1 MLSVPLR
8 VGSEIIGTISAFSRS
23 PGFFTTRD
31 QVLLQSFADQA
42 GIAIQNARL
51 FEESQRRA
59 RETQALLEAGRA
71 VSQSLE
77 VGETIRVI
85 LQQARAVLGVQSCSI
100 FTLDPNTGE
109 LTPAA
114 SLDLDPE
121 SAARIRIRVG
131 EGVTGLAVQERRPV
145 QSPHVDT
152 DPRVR
157 YPQLTGGRGLHS
169 MLATP
174 LLVGDRAI
182 GALTVLRNDIHDFT
196 PEEVALAAAF
206 ADQAA
211 IALENAR
218 LYQNTRQ
225 AYEDLARAQNEL
237 LHSQKMEAI
246 GRLAGGVAHD
256 FNNLLTVIIGR
267 AHLLETRLG
276 GVDLRDI
283 HLLYRTALR
292 AADLTEQLLTFSR
305 KQARQ
310 PRMLDLNEVVTSMSS
325 LLRRL
330 IGEHVELSTRTAP
343 DLGQVEADPAQIEQ
357 VIMNLAVNAR
367 DAMPEG
373 GRLEIETADVHV
385 GPSEIR
391 RHPVL
396 EPGRYVVLAV
406 TDTGCGM
413 DGGTQE
419 RIFEPFFTTKDVG
432 KGTGLGLA
440 MVYGIVKQ
448 SGGHITVESEPD
460 RGSRLTVFLPR
471 VADPAPAPL
480 AAEPAATPL
489 TGDETILLVEDEP
502 DVRALARQILSA
514 RGYLVLEAA
523 DAQSALALCDQH
535 PGPID
540 LMLTDVVMPR
550 MSGWQLARALA
561 GRRPATKVLFMS
573 GYPRSQILRNPTAG
587 ADFELLSKPFSPSSL
602 AGRVREAL
610 DRPLPAAP
618 DPTS

>member
-1 MLSVPLR
+1 
-8 VGSEIIGTISAFSRS
+8 
-23 PGFFTTRD
+23 
-31 QVLLQSFADQA
+31 
-42 GIAIQNARL
+42 
-51 FEESQRRA
+51 
-59 RETQALLEAGRA
+59 
-71 VSQSLE
+71 
-77 VGETIRVI
+77 
-85 LQQARAVLGVQSCSI
+85 
-100 FTLDPNTGE
+100 
-109 LTPAA
+109 
-114 SLDLDPE
+114 
-121 SAARIRIRVG
+121 
-131 EGVTGLAVQERRPV
+131 
-145 QSPHVDT
+145 
-152 DPRVR
+152 
-157 YPQLTGGRGLHS
+157 
-169 MLATP
+169 
-174 LLVGDRAI
+174 
-182 GALTVLRNDIHDFT
+182 
-196 PEEVALAAAF
+196 
-206 ADQAA
+206 
-211 IALENAR
+211 
-218 LYQNTRQ
+218 
-225 AYEDLARAQNEL
+225 
-237 LHSQKMEAI
+237 
-246 GRLAGGVAHD
+246 VAHD

-267 AHLLETRLG
+267 AQILETRLG
-276 GVDLRDI
+276 GADLRDI